1 MRWPTWSMLCNQSKE
16 CWCSVGPRSK
26 GMAARLGY
34 LRKSW
39 RKECGDAQQRRR
51 CASLWC
57 VGWRRNENRE
67 GEGGGRQVVKRNE
80 RQSDGSCPWST
91 FVVPRRLQGHTHTCV
106 QGPACLPHSAVR
118 RCPGQRNEGL
128 AEMIPGTWKIGL
140 DR

>member
-1 MRWPTWSMLCNQSKE
+1 MRRPTWSMLCNQSKE

-34 LRKSW
+34 LRKSC
-39 RKECGDAQQRRR
+39 RKECGEAQQRRR

-57 VGWRRNENRE
+57 VGWRRRNEN
-67 GEGGGRQVVKRNE
+67 GEGREEGVKWLKETNDRAAGTAPGP
-80 RQSDGSCPWST
+80 RLCR
-91 FVVPRRLQGHTHTCV
+91 RRLQGHAHACV

-128 AEMIPGTWKIGL
+128 AVVIPGTWKIGL